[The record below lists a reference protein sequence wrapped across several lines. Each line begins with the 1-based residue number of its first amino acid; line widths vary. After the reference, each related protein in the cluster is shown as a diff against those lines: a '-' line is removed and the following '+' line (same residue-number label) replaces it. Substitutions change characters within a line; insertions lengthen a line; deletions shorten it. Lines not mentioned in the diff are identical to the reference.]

1 MSETARF
8 PSSSQAP
15 SDAAQ
20 LDELVWLLDMQAE
33 LPSVRRLRGD
43 MRAALGVRSGQRV
56 LDVGSGTASEA
67 VELAALVGPGGEAI
81 GLDTNP
87 GMVEMARERTAR
99 TSARFVAGSVY
110 DLPFPDGH
118 FDAVR
123 CERVYQH
130 LDDPAAATAEDRAAG
145 CCARAAGYLL
155 ADSDWYTAVA
165 HPGDPAVVQALRE
178 FLLIDT
184 PNPASG
190 RYLRGL
196 LTAAGCAIDDVAAH
210 TVVWEA
216 EQFRAMYTELSRR
229 AVDGRTI
236 TVEQREGFLADLD
249 AGIAVGDFHLSVT
262 MFAVLAHRG

>member
-8 PSSSQAP
+8 PSFRQAP

-56 LDVGSGTASEA
+56 LDVGSGTGSEA

-87 GMVEMARERTAR
+87 GMVEMARERTAG

-130 LDDPAAATAEDRAAG
+130 LDDPAAATAEIVRVLRAG
-145 CCARAAGYLL
+145 GRVLL
-155 ADSDWYTAVA
+155 ADSDWYTAIA